1 VRATIYDVAERA
13 RVSIATVSRVLN
25 GRAKVTDETRARV
38 MEAVEALNY
47 RPSPV
52 ARGLAMR
59 TTSVLAL
66 FHQNFQTNYAAQI
79 ISGAESEA
87 AASGYAL
94 LAIQIEGKDWGELMR
109 MPGRAD
115 GVIVTGSPDNESFLQ
130 ALALG
135 GTPTVLLGHSRQDL
149 KMDGVVPDNRQGTV
163 AALEHL
169 AAHGRTRIAHIA
181 GPEWSTNAIERVQLY
196 QETMARLGLTVPEG
210 YIQNGE
216 FSFVGGGKAMQR
228 LLALSERPDAVFAAN
243 DMMAMGAM
251 QAVGEHGLSV
261 PEDVAIIGFDGLEAG
276 EYMTPPLTTVF
287 QPIEDIGREA
297 VRLVLWRL
305 ENPDAPV
312 REELVRTE
320 LIVRGSCG
328 ASAEH
333 KDME

>member
-13 RVSIATVSRVLN
+13 KVSIATVSRVLN

-59 TTSVLAL
+59 ATSVLGL
-66 FHQNFQTNYAAQI
+66 FHQNFQSIYAAQV

-87 AASGYAL
+87 AAASYAL
-94 LAIQIEGKDWGELMR
+94 LAIQIEGKEWSELMR
-109 MPGRAD
+109 IPGRAD
-115 GVIVTGSPDNESFLQ
+115 GVIVTASPDNEAFLQ
-130 ALALG
+130 ALAQA
-135 GTPTVLLGHSRQDL
+135 GTPTVLLGHARQDL
-149 KMDGVVPDNRQGTV
+149 KMDGVVPDNRQGTI

-169 AAHGRTRIAHIA
+169 IAHGRSKIAHIA
-181 GPEWSTNAIERVQLY
+181 GPESSTNAVEREQSY
-196 QETMARLGLTVPEG
+196 RDTMAQHGLPVPDG
-210 YIQNGE
+210 YLQHGE
-216 FSFVGGGKAMQR
+216 FNFVTGTTAMER
-228 LLALSERPDAVFAAN
+228 LLALPEIPDAVFCAN

-251 QAVGEHGLSV
+251 QAIAAADLRV
-261 PEDVAIIGFDGLEAG
+261 PDDIAVIGFDGLEAG

-297 VRLVLWRL
+297 VRLLLWRI
-305 ENPDAPV
+305 ENREAPV
-312 REELVRTE
+312 REEIIRTQ

-333 KDME
+333 ENL